1 MSGLSQRR
9 KFIGRDQGYVAS
21 AASMN
26 DQSLARLSNFI
37 AK

>member
-1 MSGLSQRR
+1 MGGFSQRR
-9 KFIGRDQGYVAS
+9 KFIGRDQGYVAR

-26 DQSLARLSNFI
+26 DQSLARLGNFI